1 MHLQILI
8 VDSDPEDLLF
18 IEEALTEIEQ
28 GRLWAPWVEVETL
41 AASTWMEAAAILPRE
56 PVDVILL
63 NPNLS
68 GGQDAATFRLIQK
81 LAPQVPIILLM
92 DIADRD
98 LAAQL
103 VREGA
108 QDFMVKKQIDCAPLA
123 HSIRNAIERQ
133 RILMAARATTMTD
146 PLTGLLN
153 RGGFF
158 TLVERDRRLAE
169 RLSRRL
175 LLVVAVPGNFAEPG
189 NLPEAAEAASQQRRD
204 LAMVATG
211 DFLCG
216 LAGSTGVL
224 ARIAETRFALALLD
238 TSIEPVETAWSRIH
252 SAAAQHRIGIGA
264 AIFEPDQPVPLEI
277 LLDRAELDL
286 EPPELASQAA
296 AARI

>member
-1 MHLQILI
+1 MHLRILI
-8 VDSDPEDLLF
+8 VESDPEDLLF

-28 GRLWAPWVEVETL
+28 GRLWTPWAEVETL
-41 AASTWMEAAAILPRE
+41 AASTWREATVILPRE
-56 PVDVILL
+56 SVDIILL

-68 GGQDAATFRLIQK
+68 DGQGAAVFRLIQK
-81 LAPQVPIILLM
+81 LAPHIPIILLM

-98 LAAQL
+98 LGVQL

-133 RILMAARATTMTD
+133 RILVATRATTMTD

-153 RGGFF
+153 RGAFY
-158 TLVERDRRLAE
+158 TLAERDRRLAE

-175 LLVVAVPGNFAEPG
+175 LVVVAEPR
-189 NLPEAAEAASQQRRD
+189 NLSEPAEAASQQRRD
-204 LAMVATG
+204 LAMVDTG
-211 DFLCG
+211 DFLRG

-224 ARIAETRFALALLD
+224 ARIAETRFALTLLD
-238 TSIEPVETAWSRIH
+238 TSTEPVETAWSRIH

-286 EPPELASQAA
+286 ETSELASKAA
-296 AARI
+296 AVRI